1 MASTSQRQKARHGV
15 PLSLDADI
23 KALDRAKGA
32 CSIPHA
38 QIAFDSASALLTTIR
53 VRSHLFRGYELQAHV
68 DSGFHSPKAGL
79 LKTREILRWSM
90 QTLDRGLEV
99 RQSDELSPS
108 VLEATDELIT

>member
-1 MASTSQRQKARHGV
+1 MALYWAREFPAAWLLTLFSRLSPVSTMASTSQGQKARHGV

-32 CSIPHA
+32 CSIPRA
-38 QIAFDSASALLTTIR
+38 QIAFDSASALLATIR

-79 LKTREILRWSM
+79 LRTREILR
-90 QTLDRGLEV
+90 
-99 RQSDELSPS
+99 
-108 VLEATDELIT
+108 